1 MALKVFRVCFAVK
14 EECASEDEE
23 EVKDTLVEQILQQGD
38 TAVIYP
44 EAPEDDQSPAETGGA
59 DENGNIQS
67 RSSTPFFGRKNT
79 GGRRGAKS
87 EHSPITRLAPFPH
100 HRHARLLLPVAHLPV
115 LLAGLQAQRLA
126 EGAHQVPAR
135 DQRGQLQLL
144 ALQLHLHL
152 PLAAGE
158 AHEPSQRLQGA
169 GKSPD
174 DE

>member
-1 MALKVFRVCFAVK
+1 MK
-14 EECASEDEE
+14 EECVSEDED
-23 EVKDTLVEQILQQGD
+23 VKDTLVEQILQQGD
-38 TAVIYP
+38 TAIIYP

-59 DENGNIQS
+59 DENGNAQALAS
-67 RSSTPFFGRKNT
+67 PPPTSSLLPSCTSLTP
-79 GGRRGAKS
+79 
-87 EHSPITRLAPFPH
+87 PPPL
-100 HRHARLLLPVAHLPV
+100 HRHAGLLLPAAHLPV

-158 AHEPSQRLQGA
+158 AHEPPQGRQGSGKVLQGF
-169 GKSPD
+169 PLWL
-174 DE
+174 